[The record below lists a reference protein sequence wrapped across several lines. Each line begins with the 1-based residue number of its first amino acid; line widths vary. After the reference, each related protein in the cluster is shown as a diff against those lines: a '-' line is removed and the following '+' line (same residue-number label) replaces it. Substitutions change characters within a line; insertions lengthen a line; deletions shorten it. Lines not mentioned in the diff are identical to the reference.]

1 MHRPHDCC
9 FLGRRGSG
17 GLTDDRIQELCFC
30 YFVFCC
36 RRLVPSL
43 AAGHALHPAGLARE
57 GASPKRFCRVFW
69 LFLSASSG
77 AFLFLSGLVGF
88 PLPCFSPSPLP
99 SGASSLWVG
108 GFPLPCFPGVFPVVL
123 GVGGVRFLFCFF
135 SCLLP
140 LTSCIFLRVG

>member
-30 YFVFCC
+30 YLVFVVDDLCPRSPLGTHFIKLGLLEKALPPSDFVAFFGSFFP
-36 RRLVPSL
+36 RLVALFCFSL
-43 AAGHALHPAGLARE
+43 GWWG
-57 GASPKRFCRVFW
+57 SPCRVF
-69 LFLSASSG
+69 
-77 AFLFLSGLVGF
+77 
-88 PLPCFSPSPLP
+88 PSPLP

-123 GVGGVRFLFCFF
+123 GWGGVRFLFCFF

-140 LTSCIFLRVG
+140 LASCIFLRVG